1 MTMKRKIF
9 FPDAFI
15 KQACLTVI
23 IFSRAVK
30 RTKNRTE
37 YKSCSRQDRDI
48 HYIPLLPS
56 KVTQNPEFTE
66 RERVSPCQGLS
77 IFMREF
83 ARIFLPSQART
94 QIWRSLTV

>member
-1 MTMKRKIF
+1 MKMIRKIF

-37 YKSCSRQDRDI
+37 YKSYSRQDRDI

-56 KVTQNPEFTE
+56 KVTQNPEFT
-66 RERVSPCQGLS
+66 ERVSPCQGLS